1 VVTKVKKP
9 RWRFRI
15 LKRQT
20 LQELVVRFTKRTT
33 DEDASTL
40 PKEHCALPPT
50 APKQRRRRRP
60 NMATTQRKLAA
71 SKKRLKKHNPP
82 KSPTSSSEQPEEANG
97 RTPRRVTELSEEGK
111 PSPVANRVQIGLS
124 ASSSTVR
131 RTPMQPELIMRH
143 QRGSASIEVEFID
156 DSDSPSIDPVLWR
169 SKTTPESIPISF
181 TTASMEKEGEIGV
194 EWKPV
199 GGPLVSREETR
210 SVTPSKYYSVASE
223 LGSSMHSS
231 THGRRVHGKSTL
243 SSDCGSASGS
253 SDVVMEAWTE
263 YRRDRVIEKLAGLK
277 IQQPVESQCFEA
289 KKALKI
295 HPPGQETCMMIAYP
309 SDQECKAPEWIKNWN
324 SSFRSL
330 SSSRISDGTSDETH
344 NENSLGTRVP
354 KPDGEFH
361 ISCTT

>member
-1 VVTKVKKP
+1 MVTKVKKP

-20 LQELVVRFTKRTT
+20 LQELVVRLTKRTT
-33 DEDASTL
+33 DEDAYTL
-40 PKEHCALPPT
+40 PKEQCALPPT
-50 APKQRRRRRP
+50 APKQRRHRRP

-71 SKKRLKKHNPP
+71 SKKRLKKHTPP
-82 KSPTSSSEQPEEANG
+82 KAPSSASGKPEEANG
-97 RTPRRVTELSEEGK
+97 KIPRQATEISEDGK
-111 PSPVANRVQIGLS
+111 PSPVANRGQIGLS
-124 ASSSTVR
+124 ASPSMVRRSST
-131 RTPMQPELIMRH
+131 QPELIMRH
-143 QRGSASIEVEFID
+143 PRGSASIEVEFID

-194 EWKPV
+194 EWKPT
-199 GGPLVSREETR
+199 GCPLVSREETR
-210 SVTPSKYYSVASE
+210 SVTPSRYYSVPSE

-231 THGRRVHGKSTL
+231 THGRRVQGKSTL

-295 HPPGQETCMMIAYP
+295 HSPGQETCMMIAYP
-309 SDQECKAPEWIKNWN
+309 SDRECKAPEWIQKWN

-330 SSSRISDGTSDETH
+330 SLSRTSDGPSDETH
-344 NENSLGTRVP
+344 NENPVGTRIP

-361 ISCTT
+361 MSYTT